1 MFSSNL
7 PPDLWSVTGDPTQ
20 LNQVLLNLCVNA
32 RDAMKNGGRLTVSGL
47 NAEIDAQYAV
57 MNRGVGAGRYVVL
70 EVADTGMGMPP
81 AVVDRIF
88 EPFFTTKEVGE
99 GTGLGLSTVLGIV
112 RSHGG
117 FVNVYSEP
125 GRGSVFKVYLPAQ
138 SAEPCL
144 HETTEVSQVLPRG
157 SGELILIVDD
167 ESSIRSIT
175 QQTLE
180 SFGYR
185 AVTADDGAQAI
196 ALFALRRGEIDL
208 VITDMMMPVMDG
220 PALISAVRRLDQKVP
235 IIAASG
241 LNSNSSMAKVSA
253 AGVGHFLAK
262 PYNTESLLK
271 VIRIVL
277 SGKSPDCSEPS
288 RRLPNNPG

>member
-1 MFSSNL
+1 S
-7 PPDLWSVTGDPTQ
+7 
-20 LNQVLLNLCVNA
+20 
-32 RDAMKNGGRLTVSGL
+32 
-47 NAEIDAQYAV
+47 
-57 MNRGVGAGRYVVL
+57 
-70 EVADTGMGMPP
+70 
-81 AVVDRIF
+81 
-88 EPFFTTKEVGE
+88 
-99 GTGLGLSTVLGIV
+99 GTGLGLSTLLGIV

-138 SAEPCL
+138 TFEPAGVPAE
-144 HETTEVSQVLPRG
+144 QVTHSLPRG
-157 SGELILIVDD
+157 NNELILVVDD

-180 SFGYR
+180 AFGYR

-196 ALFALRRGEIDL
+196 ALFAQRRGEIDL

-220 PALISAVRRLDQKVP
+220 PALISALRRLDQQVP

-241 LNSNSSMAKVSA
+241 LNSNASMAKASS
-253 AGVGHFLAK
+253 AGVRHFLSK

-271 VIRIVL
+271 IIRAVL
-277 SGKSPDCSEPS
+277 SEKSPDNTAA
-288 RRLPNNPG
+288 RRHD